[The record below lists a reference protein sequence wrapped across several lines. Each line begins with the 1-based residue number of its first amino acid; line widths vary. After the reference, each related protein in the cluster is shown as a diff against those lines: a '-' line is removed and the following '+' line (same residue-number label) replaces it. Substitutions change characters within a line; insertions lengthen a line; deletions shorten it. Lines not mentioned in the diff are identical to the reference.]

1 MTEQRS
7 EEWFAE
13 RRGKVTASRVADVVA
28 RTKSGYAA
36 SRENYMAE
44 LIVEHLTGQSAPGFS
59 NAAMEWGTTQ
69 EPCARAAYSARTGL
83 LVEEVGFVSH
93 PTISGSGASPDGVVL
108 DGLVEIKCPNTS
120 THLDTLLSD
129 RSVDSIS
136 ERHLTQMH
144 WQMACTS
151 AAWCDYVSFDPRLS
165 EHLQLVVIR
174 VPRND
179 GRIRQLEDEVTRF
192 LAEMHNKLE
201 KLEKLQ

>member
-1 MTEQRS
+1 MLQRS

-44 LIVEHLTGQSAPGFS
+44 LIVEHLTGQSAVGYT

-93 PTISGSGASPDGVVL
+93 PTIDGSGASPDGVVSE
-108 DGLVEIKCPNTS
+108 GLVEIKCPNTS

-136 ERHLTQMH
+136 DRHLTQMQ
-144 WQMACTS
+144 WQMACTC

>member
-1 MTEQRS
+1 MLQRS

-44 LIVEHLTGQSAPGFS
+44 LIVEHLTGQSAVGYT

-93 PTISGSGASPDGVVL
+93 PTIDGSGASPDGVVL

-136 ERHLTQMH
+136 ERHLTQMQ
-144 WQMACTS
+144 WQMACTG

>member
-1 MTEQRS
+1 MLQRS

-36 SRENYMAE
+36 SRDNYMAE
-44 LIVEHLTGQSAPGFS
+44 LIAEHLTGQSAPGFS

-93 PTISGSGASPDGVVL
+93 PTISGSGASPDGVVSE
-108 DGLVEIKCPNTS
+108 GLVEIKCPNTS

-136 ERHLTQMH
+136 DRHLTQMQ
-144 WQMACTS
+144 WQMACTG

>member
-1 MTEQRS
+1 MLQRS

-36 SRENYMAE
+36 SRDNYMAE
-44 LIVEHLTGQSAPGFS
+44 LIAEHLTGQSAPGFS

-93 PTISGSGASPDGVVL
+93 PTIDGSGASPDGVVSE
-108 DGLVEIKCPNTS
+108 GLVEIKCPNTS

-136 ERHLTQMH
+136 DRHLTQMQ
-144 WQMACTS
+144 WQMACTG